1 MAHQEDAIT
10 AVTQVTVFAYNATRS
25 VVPTMQM
32 DVYLYTENRMPSSLR
47 HSA

>member
-1 MAHQEDAIT
+1 MAHQEGATT

-32 DVYLYTENRMPSSLR
+32 DVYQYTVSRMPSSLH

>member
-1 MAHQEDAIT
+1 MVHQEDAIT

-25 VVPTMQM
+25 VVPTTQM
-32 DVYLYTENRMPSSLR
+32 GVYRYTESRMPSSLR